1 MLSILTLVAK
11 TKLWYTRRKSL
22 PSGGV
27 MFSLRQL
34 AMCSAFAILSVSS
47 ALAGSVSLNENFD
60 ELTPALGVTAVGAF
74 SAINGTN
81 VDILGGGLFGNL
93 CVLPES
99 GNCIDLDGTGGKS
112 QGVLETIAAITLHPG
127 IRYTLS
133 FDLIGSQRGVTT
145 STTVSL
151 GPYLKTFVLGS
162 TDDKDGIVSVQFTVP
177 STTVTHLEFQ
187 SNTPGNVG
195 ALLDNVSITSSPV
208 STVPEPSS
216 LVLLGSGLLGLALR
230 RVKQMRH

>member
-1 MLSILTLVAK
+1 
-11 TKLWYTRRKSL
+11 
-22 PSGGV
+22 
-27 MFSLRQL
+27 MFSLRHL
-34 AMCSAFAILSVSS
+34 AMGSAFAILFVSS
-47 ALAGSVSLNENFD
+47 ALADSFTLNENFN
-60 ELTPALGVTAVGAF
+60 ELTPALGVTAVGPF

-93 CVLPES
+93 CVSPAS
-99 GNCIDLDGTGGKS
+99 GNCIDLDGTGGKT
-112 QGVLETIAAITLHPG
+112 QGDLETTAAITLIPG
-127 IRYTLS
+127 THYTLS

-151 GPYLKTFVLGS
+151 GPYSQTFVLGS

-177 STTVTHLEFQ
+177 STTVTHLEFR
-187 SNTPGNVG
+187 SNTPGNIG

-230 RVKQMRH
+230 CVKQMRP

>member
-1 MLSILTLVAK
+1 
-11 TKLWYTRRKSL
+11 
-22 PSGGV
+22 
-27 MFSLRQL
+27 MFSLRHL
-34 AMCSAFAILSVSS
+34 ATGSAFAILFVSS
-47 ALAGSVSLNENFD
+47 ALADSVTLKENFN
-60 ELTPALGVTAVGAF
+60 ELTPALGVTAAGVF

-81 VDILGGGLFGNL
+81 VDIVGGGLFGGL
-93 CVLPES
+93 CVLPEA
-99 GNCIDLDGTGGKS
+99 GNCIDLDGSGGKS
-112 QGVLETIAAITLHPG
+112 QGVLETTTAITLNPG
-127 IRYTLS
+127 VHYTLS

-162 TDDKDGIVSVQFTVP
+162 TDDTDGIVSVQFTVP

>member
-1 MLSILTLVAK
+1 
-11 TKLWYTRRKSL
+11 
-22 PSGGV
+22 
-27 MFSLRQL
+27 MFSLRHL
-34 AMCSAFAILSVSS
+34 ATGSAFAILFVSS
-47 ALAGSVSLNENFD
+47 ALADSVTLKENFN
-60 ELTPALGVTAVGAF
+60 ELTPALGGTAAGVF

-81 VDILGGGLFGNL
+81 VDIVGGGLFGGL

-99 GNCIDLDGTGGKS
+99 GNCIDLDGSGGKS
-112 QGVLETIAAITLHPG
+112 QGVLETTTAITLNPG
-127 IRYTLS
+127 VHYTLS

-162 TDDKDGIVSVQFTVP
+162 TDDTDGIVSVQFTVP

>member
-1 MLSILTLVAK
+1 
-11 TKLWYTRRKSL
+11 
-22 PSGGV
+22 
-27 MFSLRQL
+27 MFSLRHL
-34 AMCSAFAILSVSS
+34 AIGSAFAILLVSS
-47 ALAGSVSLNENFD
+47 ALADSVTLKENFD
-60 ELTPALGVTAVGAF
+60 ELTPALGVTAAGAF

-81 VDILGGGLFGNL
+81 VDIVGGALFGSL
-93 CVLPES
+93 CALPES
-99 GNCIDLDGTGGKS
+99 GNCIDLDGSGGKS
-112 QGVLETIAAITLHPG
+112 QGDLETTTAITLNPG

-177 STTVTHLEFQ
+177 STTVTHLEFR
-187 SNTPGNVG
+187 SNTPGNEG
-195 ALLDNVSITSSPV
+195 ALLDNVSITSSPT

-216 LVLLGSGLLGLALR
+216 LVLLGSGLLGLAFR
-230 RVKQMRH
+230 CVKQMRH